1 MFGFSASDVGAFVQR
16 IQADWK
22 KNFFNA
28 FNNCLVAA
36 APYKR
41 RVLLRLGSTAF
52 FHRFNAIYP
61 ASGPRS
67 FSFISLGA
75 GVCSGKKFYITHPK
89 IHIMKKYLLMPLF
102 VVALFSHTLPA
113 QTEVGLQLYSLR
125 NQFKE
130 EVPGTLRMIEDWGI
144 REIEGGGTYGL
155 PMPEFKKLLKEH
167 KLKVVSVGAD
177 YNQLKENPQAAI
189 DNAKAFGAK
198 YVVCFWIPH
207 DGDSFTLENMQ
218 DAVKVFNSAGK
229 KLAENGLSLCYH
241 PHGYEFRPYQQG
253 TLFDYLVKETDP
265 RYLNF
270 EMDVFWV
277 KHAGQDP
284 VALLEK
290 YPKRFL
296 LMHLKDRKH
305 GTEGNQNGHAD
316 VETNVVLGSGD
327 VGIAEVMKAAKKAG
341 VKHYFIED
349 ESSRSVIQ
357 IPQSLQYLKS
367 MKTFQK
373 INNR

>member
-1 MFGFSASDVGAFVQR
+1 
-16 IQADWK
+16 
-22 KNFFNA
+22 
-28 FNNCLVAA
+28 
-36 APYKR
+36 
-41 RVLLRLGSTAF
+41 
-52 FHRFNAIYP
+52 
-61 ASGPRS
+61 
-67 FSFISLGA
+67 
-75 GVCSGKKFYITHPK
+75 
-89 IHIMKKYLLMPLF
+89 MKKYLLMPLF
-102 VVALFSHTLPA
+102 VVLFSHTLPA
-113 QTEVGLQLYSLR
+113 QTEIGLQLYSLR

-130 EVPGTLRMIEDWGI
+130 EVPGTLGMIENWGI

-155 PMPEFKKLLKEH
+155 PIHEFKKLLKEH
-167 KLKVVSVGAD
+167 KLKMVSVGAD

-207 DGDSFTLENMQ
+207 DGDAFTLENMQ

-270 EMDVFWV
+270 EMDVFWI
-277 KHAGQDP
+277 KHPGHHP

-316 VETNVVLGSGD
+316 VETNVVLGTGD

-349 ESSRSVIQ
+349 ESSHSVIQ

-367 MKTFQK
+367 LKTFQRT
-373 INNR
+373 NSQ